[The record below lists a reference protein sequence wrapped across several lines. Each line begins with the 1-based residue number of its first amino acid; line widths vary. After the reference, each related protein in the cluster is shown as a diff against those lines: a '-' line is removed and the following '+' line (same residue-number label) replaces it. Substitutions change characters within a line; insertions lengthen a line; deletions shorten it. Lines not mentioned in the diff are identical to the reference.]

1 MLPNLVL
8 FQGMDATGTNHLW
21 ETDGTASGT
30 FALTPI
36 SGEPGYGFAPDPGAS
51 LDLMVF
57 NDQVLFNGRYSITN
71 YGLWTTDGAT
81 TGTKQLTG
89 IAGANS
95 AGIFTANVSPDF
107 TLYNGVV
114 LFSGFDTAGDYGLWT
129 TNGTAAGTSE
139 ITVNGAAS
147 TGVNPSDMTVFN
159 ASVLFNG
166 FDSAGNQGLWT
177 TTGAASGAAE
187 ITGIIGVRT
196 TGGLDPT
203 DMTVFN
209 GDILFNGADCPG
221 CGKQMGRELTGVTG
235 ASASGIAPS
244 DLTVFDG
251 KVLFSGLD
259 STGHFQLWETDGT
272 VAGTQELTTTTTT
285 AFHQGVAPS
294 GMEVYD
300 GRVLFSGLDAN
311 GVVTSLWTTDGTTAG
326 THEVTPIADTQRHRQ
341 WSGGPQSW
349 TWLERGGNRRLRRR
363 RPFRHLVAERGRSGR
378 DLGNERDERNRQWS
392 GGPLS

>member
-1 MLPNLVL
+1 
-8 FQGMDATGTNHLW
+8 
-21 ETDGTASGT
+21 
-30 FALTPI
+30 
-36 SGEPGYGFAPDPGAS
+36 
-51 LDLMVF
+51 
-57 NDQVLFNGRYSITN
+57 
-71 YGLWTTDGAT
+71 
-81 TGTKQLTG
+81 
-89 IAGANS
+89 
-95 AGIFTANVSPDF
+95 
-107 TLYNGVV
+107 
-114 LFSGFDTAGDYGLWT
+114 
-129 TNGTAAGTSE
+129 
-139 ITVNGAAS
+139 
-147 TGVNPSDMTVFN
+147 
-159 ASVLFNG
+159 
-166 FDSAGNQGLWT
+166 
-177 TTGAASGAAE
+177 
-187 ITGIIGVRT
+187 
-196 TGGLDPT
+196 
-203 DMTVFN
+203 
-209 GDILFNGADCPG
+209 
-221 CGKQMGRELTGVTG
+221 MGRELTGVTG

>member
-1 MLPNLVL
+1 M
-8 FQGMDATGTNHLW
+8 
-21 ETDGTASGT
+21 
-30 FALTPI
+30 
-36 SGEPGYGFAPDPGAS
+36 
-51 LDLMVF
+51 
-57 NDQVLFNGRYSITN
+57 
-71 YGLWTTDGAT
+71 
-81 TGTKQLTG
+81 
-89 IAGANS
+89 
-95 AGIFTANVSPDF
+95 
-107 TLYNGVV
+107 V
-114 LFSGFDTAGDYGLWT
+114 LFSGFDNRRRLRSLWT

-177 TTGAASGAAE
+177 TNGAASGAAE
-187 ITGIIGVRT
+187 ELTGIIGART

-272 VAGTQELTTTTTT
+272 VAGTQELTTTTTP

-363 RPFRHLVAERGRSGR
+363 RPFRHPVENADGQAAIWEMNGTNVIGSGVA
-378 DLGNERDERNRQWS
+378 
-392 GGPLS
+392 GPLKLRFVAWPTEEACVRHSARRRPGGFPGRARQVQRRFDAPDDAP